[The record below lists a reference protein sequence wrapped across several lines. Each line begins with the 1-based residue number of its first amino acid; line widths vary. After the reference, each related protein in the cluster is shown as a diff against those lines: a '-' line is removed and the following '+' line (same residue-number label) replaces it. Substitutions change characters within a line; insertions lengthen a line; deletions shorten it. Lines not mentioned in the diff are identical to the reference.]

1 VRDNVEIQKKRSLQK
16 FSHTKQYIRGLICRL
31 KLSSPP
37 ATAIIRTS
45 DSNTSHAPRL
55 HIRPS
60 SGWQLFDWRELWHY
74 RDLLYFLV
82 WRDIKTRYAQS
93 VLGVGWAVIQPV
105 FSMIVFTIVFG
116 GLARVSSDGVP
127 YAIFSYVALVPWTY
141 FANSLTDST
150 GSLVKSASMISK
162 VYFPRL
168 VLPLA
173 AVLGKLVDFSIA
185 LLLLFGLM
193 VWFQQVPTIWALAL
207 PLLIVLM
214 MLTAAG
220 IGMWL
225 TALAVQYR
233 DVSYGMSFGVQLL
246 MYAAPVVYPASLIPA
261 QYRLIYALNPMA
273 GIIEGFRS
281 ALLATNPM
289 PWDLL
294 AVGSVTAV
302 VLFVSGILY
311 FSRMEQFFADVA

>member
-1 VRDNVEIQKKRSLQK
+1 
-16 FSHTKQYIRGLICRL
+16 
-31 KLSSPP
+31 
-37 ATAIIRTS
+37 
-45 DSNTSHAPRL
+45 
-55 HIRPS
+55 
-60 SGWQLFDWRELWHY
+60 
-74 RDLLYFLV
+74 
-82 WRDIKTRYAQS
+82 
-93 VLGVGWAVIQPV
+93 
-105 FSMIVFTIVFG
+105 
-116 GLARVSSDGVP
+116 
-127 YAIFSYVALVPWTY
+127 
-141 FANSLTDST
+141 
-150 GSLVKSASMISK
+150 
-162 VYFPRL
+162 
-168 VLPLA
+168 
-173 AVLGKLVDFSIA
+173 
-185 LLLLFGLM
+185 
-193 VWFQQVPTIWALAL
+193 VPTIWALAL